1 MGKRTIRVRRTFT
14 PQFKQDAVHLVVEE
28 GKSLTEVATHLGIA
42 RSLLQ
47 RWREQLT
54 DTPTEGFPG
63 RGRLAP
69 QARRV
74 RELEQKLRE
83 VTQERDILKKPWRTS
98 RTTGSEVPVHGA
110 VPRIRCRPTVP
121 RPRRVAQRLLRLA
134 PAAPQRAGP
143 AEHDPGRPDPRR
155 APREP
160 GHLRLAA
167 SLPRLAQRGVR
178 HRQASRRPAY
188 ATGGPARPRSST
200 VPIHRHP
207 PLARPARRAE
217 PDRPQLHRRGPQ
229 PPLAR
234 GHHSGPDPRGL
245 ALPRDPPRC
254 LLAADCGV

>member
-14 PQFKQDAVHLVVEE
+14 PQFKKDAVHLVVEE

-54 DTPTEGFPG
+54 DTPTEAFPG

-69 QARRV
+69 Q
-74 RELEQKLRE
+74 
-83 VTQERDILKKPWRTS
+83 
-98 RTTGSEVPVHGA
+98 
-110 VPRIRCRPTVP
+110 
-121 RPRRVAQRLLRLA
+121 
-134 PAAPQRAGP
+134 
-143 AEHDPGRPDPRR
+143 PRR

-254 LLAADCGV
+254 LLAADCG